1 MAMSRIAT
9 LKVIDTIVKDLCPV
23 TAIVCIKKNYLK
35 SDSIIWSFFQVN
47 LSIFENLLSD
57 NEKLSFRIIFF
68 KFGFT
73 NIEVNSRITGEPSSI
88 RISHTIIIK
97 ARLLF
102 IVTEQK
108 RSL

>member
-1 MAMSRIAT
+1 M
-9 LKVIDTIVKDLCPV
+9 

-35 SDSIIWSFFQVN
+35 SDSIIWSFFQVD

-88 RISHTIIIK
+88 LS
-97 ARLLF
+97 

-108 RSL
+108 PLMIPRNVFL